1 MPKKKQR
8 CDEAQLKWFEGALSN
23 ALKRPPEHAR
33 RCSSPRCLDV
43 RQSSISDA
51 KRRCSIP
58 ADWFLKL
65 YRSHGL
71 DPDWL
76 SEGVEPVYINA
87 DKGKIP
93 ADTLL
98 RETPSPLRP
107 HEFPRPRGAPYPPW
121 PARTRKPTT
130 WEPRA
135 IEELSV
141 PESFCRPKLTV
152 VKIDSSSMEPVI
164 TRGAFVGIDRDQKEH
179 PDGDLCAVHFPHQ
192 GLSIRRV
199 YHQGDSFLLKADND
213 KYTDLTIPAAEMD
226 VPHRGPG
233 HLGVAELRH
242 SLITLRAA

>member
-1 MPKKKQR
+1 MPKKKRR
-8 CDEAQLKWFEGALSN
+8 CDEAQLKWFEEALERIKKATGARTQVQL
-23 ALKRPPEHAR
+23 AEV
-33 RCSSPRCLDV
+33 LDV

-87 DKGKIP
+87 DKAKVP

-98 RETPSPLRP
+98 REAPTPYGKMNS
-107 HEFPRPRGAPYPPW
+107 RGRVVPVSTMAGLNKE
-121 PARTRKPTT
+121 ADE
-130 WEPRA
+130 WEPKS

-152 VKIDSSSMEPVI
+152 VKIDSASMEPVI
-164 TRGAFVGIDRDQKEH
+164 ARGAFVGIDRDQKEH

-192 GLSIRRV
+192 GLTVRRV
-199 YHQGDSFLLKADND
+199 FHQGDSFLLKADNE
-213 KYTDLTIPAAEMD
+213 KYSDLTIPAAEMD
-226 VPHRGPG
+226 ARTVGRVVWV
-233 HLGVAELRH
+233 LQNVAPL
-242 SLITLRAA
+242 

>member
-8 CDEAQLKWFEGALSN
+8 CDEAQLKWFEEALERIKKATGARTQVQL
-23 ALKRPPEHAR
+23 AEV
-33 RCSSPRCLDV
+33 LDV

-76 SEGVEPVYINA
+76 AEGVEPVYINA

-98 RETPSPLRP
+98 RETP
-107 HEFPRPRGAPYPPW
+107 APYGRMNSRGRVVPVSTM
-121 PARTRKPTT
+121 AGADKEAAE

-152 VKIDSSSMEPVI
+152 VKIDSASMEPVI
-164 TRGAFVGIDRDQKEH
+164 TRGAFIGIDRDQKEH

-192 GLSIRRV
+192 GLTIRRV
-199 YHQGDSFLLKADND
+199 FHQGDSFLLKADNEQ
-213 KYTDLTIPAAEMD
+213 YTDLTIPAAEMD
-226 VPHRGPG
+226 ARTVGRVIWV
-233 HLGVAELRH
+233 LQSFA
-242 SLITLRAA
+242 TL

>member
-1 MPKKKQR
+1 MPKKKRR
-8 CDEAQLKWFEGALSN
+8 CDEAQLKWFEEALERIKKATGARTQVQL
-23 ALKRPPEHAR
+23 AEV
-33 RCSSPRCLDV
+33 LDV

-76 SEGVEPVYINA
+76 AEGVEPVYINA

-98 RETPSPLRP
+98 RETP
-107 HEFPRPRGAPYPPW
+107 APYGRMNSRGRVVPVSTM
-121 PARTRKPTT
+121 AGADKEAAE
-130 WEPRA
+130 WEPKA

-141 PESFCRPKLTV
+141 PESYCRPKLTV
-152 VKIDSSSMEPVI
+152 VKVDSASMEPVI
-164 TRGAFVGIDRDQKEH
+164 ARNAFLGIDRDQKEH
-179 PDGDLCAVHFPHQ
+179 PDGDLCAVYFPHQ
-192 GLSIRRV
+192 GLSVRRV
-199 YHQGDSFLLKADND
+199 YHQGDSFLLKADNE

-226 VPHRGPG
+226 ARTVGRVIWV
-233 HLGVAELRH
+233 LQ
-242 SLITLRAA
+242 SFTTL

>member
-1 MPKKKQR
+1 MPKKKRR
-8 CDEAQLKWFEGALSN
+8 CDEAQLKWFEEALERVKKATGARTQVQL
-23 ALKRPPEHAR
+23 AEV
-33 RCSSPRCLDV
+33 LDV

-76 SEGVEPVYINA
+76 AEGVEPVYINA

-98 RETPSPLRP
+98 RETP
-107 HEFPRPRGAPYPPW
+107 APYGRMNSRGRVVPVSTM
-121 PARTRKPTT
+121 AGVDKEAAE
-130 WEPRA
+130 WEPKA

-141 PESFCRPKLTV
+141 PESFCRPKLSV

-164 TRGAFVGIDRDQKEH
+164 TRGAFIGIDRDQKEH

-192 GLSIRRV
+192 GLTIRRV
-199 YHQGDSFLLKADND
+199 YHQGDSFLLRADND

-226 VPHRGPG
+226 ARTVGRVIWV
-233 HLGVAELRH
+233 LQ
-242 SLITLRAA
+242 SFAAI